1 VEISGRKGGAW
12 HTQLLSSLLETR
24 NVHTYFG
31 QYLTLRDIR
40 EQLIEEDLEGTRGFI
55 KYATPVLAQGK
66 DNAPES

>member
-1 VEISGRKGGAW
+1 
-12 HTQLLSSLLETR
+12 
-24 NVHTYFG
+24 VHTYFG

-66 DNAPES
+66 ENAPES